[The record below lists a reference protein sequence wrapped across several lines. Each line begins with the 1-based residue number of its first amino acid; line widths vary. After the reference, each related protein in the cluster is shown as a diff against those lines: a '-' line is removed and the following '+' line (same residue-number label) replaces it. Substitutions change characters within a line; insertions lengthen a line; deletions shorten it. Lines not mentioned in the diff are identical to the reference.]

1 MGTTLYHFAMRL
13 AVGFFYDR
21 IMNNKADIG
30 RWWYQPKGFEK
41 RIYNWL
47 NVKNWKGIMPSYE
60 PELFDPQK
68 HTWNEIAQAM
78 CQAELVHETIILLSF
93 VPILFAKLFLRH
105 AGGVVRARNAGGNA
119 NVDDILARLEEG
131 GEIFHE
137 FACAYLRGL
146 GFSAALHSSIK
157 IVERHALAEVV
168 HVLNAV
174 QSVMEANVLD
184 ISLFEMLLGDIS
196 YGTAA
201 DDVICHNKL
210 HSAAIA
216 ALSI

>member
-1 MGTTLYHFAMRL
+1 MLIYYYKYISKKRIAMKKIIKNITIISFILTLLFSAVYFHTENSASLSLAITMGTTLYHFAMRL

-21 IMNNKADIG
+21 IMNNKADLS

-93 VPILFAKLFLRH
+93 VPILFAKLFGALPVFLITSFLSAAFDMIFVIMQRYNRPR
-105 AGGVVRARNAGGNA
+105 VVR
-119 NVDDILARLEEG
+119 LM
-131 GEIFHE
+131 
-137 FACAYLRGL
+137 
-146 GFSAALHSSIK
+146 IK
-157 IVERHALAEVV
+157 EKRKYE
-168 HVLNAV
+168 N
-174 QSVMEANVLD
+174 E
-184 ISLFEMLLGDIS
+184 
-196 YGTAA
+196 
-201 DDVICHNKL
+201 
-210 HSAAIA
+210 
-216 ALSI
+216 